1 MKTIKFSA
9 IIFTII
15 LINSCVPL
23 KEVTVVKNDNIARYK
38 YVFITPTNSVT
49 SSQTTV
55 SEEKHSTTT
64 KSINPSDV
72 ITGILLKEGFVRLPE
87 LKPELLDETLIV
99 NYGESGRRSTGLG
112 GGYTIEVTI
121 QLISAKSHNLI
132 SSCTAEGQGKTE
144 ADDIRI
150 AITRCL
156 SSILSE

>member
-38 YVFITPTNSVT
+38 YVFITPTSSVT

-55 SEEKHSTTT
+55 SEEKYSTTT
-64 KSINPSDV
+64 KSINPNSI
-72 ITGILLKEGFVRLPE
+72 ITGILLKEGFISLQE

-99 NYGESGRRSTGLG
+99 NYGESGRRNRELSYAT
-112 GGYTIEVTI
+112 EVTI
-121 QLISAKSHNLI
+121 QFISAKSHTLI
-132 SSCTAEGQGKTE
+132 SSCTAEGQGNTV

-156 SSILSE
+156 SGILSE